1 MIYLDNAATTI
12 PFPEVIEKMHAC
24 QLELYGNPSSTHSLG
39 RKSKVAIESA
49 RKTIAKLIG
58 ASSAEII
65 FTSGGTEADNIF
77 LNGIVDDM
85 PHIISSPIEHPAVLN
100 TLKSLAQNKKI
111 EISWLK
117 IDSQGSI
124 VEDDLIS
131 LLQSYPES
139 IVVLM
144 HGNNEIGNLN
154 DLDQIAALCQSYG
167 ANLFT
172 DAVQTIGHYKINI
185 HALGLTGLSAS
196 AHKFHGPKGVGF
208 LYVKKG
214 TKLSSLYLGG
224 EQEKSLRVGTEN
236 VAGIVGMA
244 TALEHCIKG
253 LDEATAHILKLKK
266 MLIEVLSEVVPGI
279 SFNGTS
285 SSAGSSLNSVI
296 SASFPPHPDNDMLL
310 FNLDMAGIAASAGS
324 ACASGAQKSSHVME
338 ALNHDPNRAVI
349 RFSLSRMNTE
359 QDILALKK
367 TLTEIYSPA

>member
-24 QLELYGNPSSTHSLG
+24 QMELYGNPSSTHSVG

-77 LNGIVDDM
+77 LNGIAHDM
-85 PHIISSPIEHPAVLN
+85 PHVISSRIEHPAVLN
-100 TLKSLAQNKKI
+100 TLKALAKDKKI

-117 IDSQGSI
+117 TNSKGNII
-124 VEDDLIS
+124 IDDLIS
-131 LLQSYPES
+131 LLDSYPGS
-139 IVVLM
+139 MVVLM
-144 HGNNEIGNLN
+144 HGNNEIGNLT
-154 DLDQIAALCQSYG
+154 DLDDIAALCKSYD
-167 ANLFT
+167 AKLFT
-172 DAVQTIGHYKINI
+172 DAVQTMGHYNINV
-185 HALGLTGLSAS
+185 HALDLTGLSAS

-214 TKLSSLYLGG
+214 TKLNSLYRGG
-224 EQEKSLRVGTEN
+224 EQEKGLRVGTEN

-244 TALEHCIKG
+244 TALEQCMIG
-253 LDEATAHILKLKK
+253 LDEATKKMVKLKK
-266 MLIEVLSEVVPGI
+266 SLIEVLKEVVTGI

-285 SSAGSSLNSVI
+285 SSTGTSLNSVI
-296 SASFPPHPDNDMLL
+296 SASFPPNPDNDMLL

-324 ACASGAQKSSHVME
+324 ACASGAQKPSHVME
-338 ALNHDPNRAVI
+338 AINHDPNRAVI

-359 QDILALKK
+359 QDIMALKK
-367 TLTEIYSPA
+367 ALTEIYSPA